1 MKSLK
6 LVTNETVIIK
16 SSNRRRKVHFS
27 NGFFTIPMMNKTAS
41 RNIENVHQLRLHSP
55 AFHDSGSIT
64 MKLDGPLVVGQ
75 QQQKKNNEM
84 LHDLKM

>member
-1 MKSLK
+1 
-6 LVTNETVIIK
+6 
-16 SSNRRRKVHFS
+16 
-27 NGFFTIPMMNKTAS
+27 MMNKTAS